1 MACPIGSTDAYLVRM
16 APWIGDD
23 GDRCEQTMLIDTL
36 PGTFRVLALG
46 G

>member
-1 MACPIGSTDAYLVRM
+1 MACPIGSTDAYSVRM